1 VVQRIA
7 IVTGAARGIGAG
19 IAIRL
24 AADGMAVAVLDLNEA
39 DCAGT
44 VKEIENAGGKALA
57 VGADVSKI
65 DQVNA
70 AVERIAAELG
80 PPTVLVNNA
89 GIIRDANLF
98 KMTDE
103 QWDAVLNVNLKG
115 AFMMARATQKYM
127 TDAKW
132 GRIVNISS
140 SSALG
145 NRGQSNYS
153 ASKAGLEGLT
163 KTFAMELGRFGV
175 TANAVGPHFIATE
188 MTQATAASLKMSF
201 EDLVEAYRKQIA
213 VQRVGQ
219 PADVAAAVSFL
230 VREDA
235 GFVSGQVIYVAGGP
249 YHF

>member
-1 VVQRIA
+1 MSQKIA
-7 IVTGAARGIGAG
+7 IVTGAAQGIGAG

-24 AADGMAVAVLDLNEA
+24 AADGMAVAVLDLNES

-44 VKEIENAGGKALA
+44 VKEIENAGGRALA
-57 VGADVSKI
+57 VGADVSKT

-98 KMTDE
+98 KMTDD

-115 AFMMARATQKYM
+115 AFLMARAAQKYM

-132 GRIVNISS
+132 GRIVNVSS

-153 ASKAGLEGLT
+153 ASKAGIEGLT

-175 TANAVGPHFIATE
+175 TANAVGPHFIATD
-188 MTQATAASLKMSF
+188 MTRATAASLKMSF
-201 EDLVEAYRKQIA
+201 EDLVNAYKKQIA
-213 VQRVGQ
+213 VQRVGE

-235 GFVSGQVIYVAGGP
+235 GFVSGQIIYVSGGP

>member
-57 VGADVSKI
+57 VGADVSKT

-115 AFMMARATQKYM
+115 AFMMARAAQKYM
-127 TDAKW
+127 TEAKW

-201 EDLVEAYRKQIA
+201 EDLVAAYSKQIA

-230 VREDA
+230 VGEDA

>member
-39 DCAGT
+39 DGAGT

-201 EDLVEAYRKQIA
+201 EDLVAAYSKQIA

>member
-1 VVQRIA
+1 MPQRIA
-7 IVTGAARGIGAG
+7 IVTGAGRGIGAG

-24 AADGMAVAVLDLNEA
+24 AADGMAVAVLDISEDMCA
-39 DCAGT
+39 DT
-44 VKEIENAGGKALA
+44 VGEIEKAGGRALA
-57 VGADVSKI
+57 VGCDVSNV

-115 AFMMARATQKYM
+115 PFLLARAVQKYM
-127 TDAKW
+127 TEAKW

-145 NRGQSNYS
+145 NRAQSNYS
-153 ASKAGLEGLT
+153 ASKAGIEGLT
-163 KTFAMELGRFGV
+163 KTLALELGRFGI

-188 MTQATAASLKMSF
+188 MTQALAANLKMSF
-201 EDLVEAYRKQIA
+201 EDLVNNYKKQIA

-219 PADVAAAVSFL
+219 PADVAAVVSFL
-230 VREDA
+230 AGEDA
-235 GFVSGQVIYVAGGP
+235 GFVSGQVIYASGGP

>member
-1 VVQRIA
+1 MVQRIA

-19 IAIRL
+19 VAIRL

-57 VGADVSKI
+57 VGCDVSKT

-115 AFMMARATQKYM
+115 AFLMARAAQKYM
-127 TDAKW
+127 TEAKW
-132 GRIVNISS
+132 GRIVNVSS

-153 ASKAGLEGLT
+153 ASKAGIEGFT
-163 KTFAMELGRFGV
+163 KTLAMELGRFGV

-201 EDLVEAYRKQIA
+201 EDLVAAYSKQIA

-219 PADVAAAVSFL
+219 PADVAAAVSFM
-230 VREDA
+230 VGEDA
-235 GFVSGQVIYVAGGP
+235 GFVSGQVIYVSGGP

>member
-19 IAIRL
+19 IALRL

-39 DCAGT
+39 DCEGA
-44 VKEIENAGGKALA
+44 VKEIENAGGRALA
-57 VGADVSKI
+57 VGCDVSKA

-89 GIIRDANLF
+89 GITRDANLF
-98 KMTDE
+98 KMSDE

-115 AFMMARATQKYM
+115 AFLMARAVQKYM
-127 TDAKW
+127 TEAKW
-132 GRIVNISS
+132 GRVVNISS

-153 ASKAGLEGLT
+153 ASKAGIEGFT
-163 KTFAMELGRFGV
+163 KTLAMELGRFGV
-175 TANAVGPHFIATE
+175 TANAVGPHFIATD
-188 MTQATAASLKMSF
+188 MTQAMAASLKMSF
-201 EDLVEAYRKQIA
+201 EDLVNAYKKQIA
-213 VQRVGQ
+213 VQRVGE

-230 VREDA
+230 VGEDA
-235 GFVSGQVIYVAGGP
+235 GFVSGQIIYVSGGP

>member
-24 AADGMAVAVLDLNEA
+24 AADGMAVAGLDLNEA
-39 DCAGT
+39 DGAGT